1 MEEEI
6 KRFVSYLETERGMTA
21 NTMDAYSRDI
31 RQFAGFLTDHG
42 LNNFADAG
50 ETTVMTYLLSL
61 QNQGKSP
68 ATVARQLSSI
78 RGLYQYLMNFGNVQ
92 RDPTLKIESPKG
104 QKKVPVVPTV
114 KEIEALICQPNNSSD
129 IGIRDRAMLEL
140 LYATGIRVT
149 ELTSLNVEDVRLD
162 LGYIRC
168 RNRTG
173 SRVVPLGAMALQ
185 ALGEYMKNGRK
196 AGAED
201 QERALFLNYNGGRL
215 TRQGFWKILKQHTKE
230 ANLTKPITP
239 QTLRHSFA
247 THLVE
252 NGADLKV
259 VQEMMGHSGI
269 ASTQFYIQVS
279 EQNKKDAYM
288 KAHPRAG
295 EQ

>member
-1 MEEEI
+1 MDEVI
-6 KRFVSYLETERGMTA
+6 RRFIEYLETERGMTA

-31 RQFAGFLTDHG
+31 RQHADFLANQGMKGFSE
-42 LNNFADAG
+42 AG

-61 QNQGKSP
+61 QGQGKSP

-78 RGLYQYLMNFGNVQ
+78 RGLYQYLLNFGAIH

-104 QKKVPVVPTV
+104 QKKIPVVPSI
-114 KEIEALICQPNNSSD
+114 KEIEALICQPNSNSE
-129 IGIRDRAMLEL
+129 IGLRDRAMLEL

-149 ELTSLNVEDVRLD
+149 ELTSLNLEDVRLD

-168 RNRTG
+168 KNRTG
-173 SRVVPLGAMALQ
+173 VRIVPLGNMALA
-185 ALGEYMKNGRK
+185 ALNDYVKNGRK
-196 AGAED
+196 TSANEE
-201 QERALFLNYNGGRL
+201 ERALFLNYNGGRL
-215 TRQGFWKILKQHTKE
+215 TRQGFWKILKQHTKD
-230 ANLTKPITP
+230 ANLSKPITP

-279 EQNKKDAYM
+279 EENKKEAYM
-288 KAHPRAG
+288 KAHPRA
-295 EQ
+295 

>member
-1 MEEEI
+1 MDEVI
-6 KRFVSYLETERGMTA
+6 KRFIEYLETERGMTA
-21 NTMDAYSRDI
+21 NTMDAYSRDV
-31 RQFAGFLTDHG
+31 RQYADFLLNHG
-42 LNNFADAG
+42 LNGFSEAG
-50 ETTVMTYLLSL
+50 ETTVMTYLLYL
-61 QNQGKSP
+61 QSQNKSP

-78 RGLYQYLMNFGNVQ
+78 RGLYQFLMNFGDVQ

-104 QKKVPVVPTV
+104 QKKIPVVPSV
-114 KEIEALICQPNNSSD
+114 REIETLICQPNSTSE
-129 IGIRDRAMLEL
+129 IGMRDRAMLEL

-149 ELTSLNVEDVRLD
+149 ELTSLNMEDVRLD

-168 RNRTG
+168 KNRTG
-173 SRVVPLGAMALQ
+173 HRVVPLGSMALQ
-185 ALGEYMKNGRK
+185 ALNDYVKNGRK
-196 AGAED
+196 PSLEED
-201 QERALFLNYNGGRL
+201 DKALFLNYNGGRL

-230 ANLTKPITP
+230 ANLSKPITP

-279 EQNKKDAYM
+279 EENKKEVYM
-288 KAHPRAG
+288 KAHPRA
-295 EQ
+295 

>member
-1 MEEEI
+1 MDEI
-6 KRFVSYLETERGMTA
+6 IKQFITYLETERGMTA

-31 RQFAGFLTDHG
+31 RQFAEFLTEHG
-42 LNNFADAG
+42 LNGFEEAG
-50 ETTVMTYLLSL
+50 ETTVMTHLLHL

-68 ATVARQLSSI
+68 ATIARQLSSI
-78 RGLYQYLMNFGNVQ
+78 RGLYQYLMNYGNIH

-104 QKKVPVVPTV
+104 QKKIPVVPSV
-114 KEIEALICQPNNSSD
+114 KEIEALICQPKGNSE

-149 ELTSLNVEDVRLD
+149 ELTSLNLEDVRLD

-168 RNRTG
+168 KNRNG
-173 SRVVPLGAMALQ
+173 SRVVPLGNMALH
-185 ALGEYMKNGRK
+185 ALNEYVRNGRK
-196 AGAED
+196 PSADEE
-201 QERALFLNYNGGRL
+201 ERALFLNYSGGRL

-230 ANLTKPITP
+230 ANLDKPITP

-279 EQNKKDAYM
+279 EENKKEVYM
-288 KAHPRAG
+288 KTHPRA
-295 EQ
+295 

>member
-1 MEEEI
+1 MDEVI
-6 KRFVSYLETERGMTA
+6 KRFIEYLETERGMTA

-31 RQFAGFLTDHG
+31 RQHAEFLTNQG
-42 LNNFADAG
+42 IGGFSEAG
-50 ETTVMTYLLSL
+50 ETTVMTYLLAL
-61 QNQGKSP
+61 QGQGKSP

-78 RGLYQYLMNFGNVQ
+78 RGLYQYLLNFGAIH

-104 QKKVPVVPTV
+104 QKKIPVVPSV
-114 KEIEALICQPNNSSD
+114 QEIEALICQPSSNSE
-129 IGIRDRAMLEL
+129 IGLRDRAMLEL

-149 ELTSLNVEDVRLD
+149 ELTSLNLDDVRLD

-168 RNRTG
+168 KNRTG
-173 SRVVPLGAMALQ
+173 SRIVPLGTMALA
-185 ALGEYMKNGRK
+185 ALNDYVKNGRK
-196 AGAED
+196 SSANEE
-201 QERALFLNYNGGRL
+201 ERALFLNYNGGRL
-215 TRQGFWKILKQHTKE
+215 TRQGFWKILKQHTKD
-230 ANLTKPITP
+230 ANLSKPITP

-279 EQNKKDAYM
+279 EENKKEVYM
-288 KAHPRAG
+288 KTHPRA
-295 EQ
+295 

>member
-6 KRFVSYLETERGMTA
+6 RKFIGYLETERGMTA
-21 NTMDAYSRDI
+21 NTMDAYARDL
-31 RQFAGFLTDHG
+31 RQYADFLSNHG
-42 LNNFADAG
+42 LCGFSEAG

-61 QNQGKSP
+61 QSQMKSP
-68 ATVARQLSSI
+68 ATIARQLSSI
-78 RGLYQYLMNFGNVQ
+78 RGLYQYLLNFGNLQ

-104 QKKVPVVPTV
+104 RKKIPVVPSV
-114 KEIEALICQPNNSSD
+114 KEIEVLISQPDCKSG

-168 RNRTG
+168 KNRSGT
-173 SRVVPLGAMALQ
+173 RIVPLGAMARQ
-185 ALGEYMKNGRK
+185 ALGEYLAHRAKQ
-196 AGAED
+196 EVTET
-201 QERALFLNYNGGRL
+201 ERALFLNYSGGRL

-230 ANLTKPITP
+230 ANLEKPITP

-259 VQEMMGHSGI
+259 VQEMMGHSVI

-279 EQNKKDAYM
+279 EENKKEVYL
-288 KAHPRAG
+288 KSHPRA
-295 EQ
+295 